1 MGNKKL
7 LHILLGLIL
16 LFLINGASSLVY
28 LKVDL
33 TSDKRYTLSETTT
46 NILDQLQNKVFVTV
60 YLEGDFPLEFKKL
73 QDETAQ
79 FLEEIQDEN
88 DNISFEFE
96 NPNSQK
102 EALIKKGMIPSQLTV
117 EEEGKLSEA
126 IIFPY
131 AEIQYGDKTSIVNLL
146 PTTVT
151 VSQESQLQLAIENLE
166 YNFSE
171 TLFKISQRKKKSIA
185 YLTGN
190 GQLQDIEVYSFLS
203 KLNDSYNLAKFT
215 LDSVAANPV
224 PTSNRLNAFD
234 ALIIAK
240 PTETFSEKEKL
251 SIDQFIMNGGKTLW
265 MIDNV
270 QADQDSLYTSSRI
283 LAYPRDLNLT
293 DQLFSYGVRINP
305 ILVKDFYAADLRLV
319 TGSSGNQNQYSNLK
333 WVYHPLVS
341 GNPYHPITKKLNQI
355 RLQFVNQIDT
365 LKNSISKTP
374 LLISSPFSKKVGTPS
389 IVELQSIAKEETE
402 ADYKDGSQLF
412 GVLLEG
418 NFKSNYKDRTL
429 PFPVKD
435 FKNQSPPNKMV
446 VIADGDIAK
455 NQVARGRPLELNRD
469 KWTNQQFGN
478 KDFLVNTMDYL
489 LDDIGLLEL
498 RNRSIDLRFLN
509 KQKAYEERTFWQGI
523 NLLVPAI
530 LLLLF
535 GAIYTYLEKKRYR

>member
-1 MGNKKL
+1 MGSKKWLQILIGFVFL
-7 LHILLGLIL
+7 LVL
-16 LFLINGASSLVY
+16 NGAASVFY
-28 LKVDL
+28 LKFDL
-33 TSDKRYTLSETTT
+33 TSDKRYTLSATTT
-46 NILDQLQNKVFVTV
+46 NILDQLQKDVFVTV
-60 YLEGDFPLEFKKL
+60 YLEGDFPLEFKRL
-73 QDETAQ
+73 QSETAQ
-79 FLEEIQDEN
+79 FLAEIQDEN
-88 DNISFEFE
+88 SNISFEFE
-96 NPNSQK
+96 NPNGQK
-102 EALIKKGMIPSQLTV
+102 EALIKMGMIPSQLTV

-146 PTTVT
+146 PSTVT

-171 TLFKISQRKKKSIA
+171 ALFKISQRKKKSIA

-190 GQLQDIEVYSFLS
+190 GQLQDIEVYSLLS
-203 KLNDSYNLAKFT
+203 ELNDSYNLAKFT
-215 LDSVAANPV
+215 LDSINSNPAG
-224 PTSNRLNAFD
+224 TSLKLNSFD

-240 PTETFSEKEKL
+240 PTETFTEKEKL
-251 SIDQFIMNGGKTLW
+251 SIDQFIMKGGKTLW

-355 RLQFVNQIDT
+355 RLQFANQIDT
-365 LKNSISKTP
+365 LKNTVSKTP

-389 IVELQSIAKEETE
+389 IIELQSIAKEEKE
-402 ADYKDGSQLF
+402 ADFTDGSLLF

-418 NFKSNYKDRTL
+418 SFKSNYKDRTL
-429 PFPVKD
+429 PFA
-435 FKNQSPPNKMV
+435 FNGFREQSPQNKMV
-446 VIADGDIAK
+446 IIADGDIAK
-455 NQVARGRPLELNRD
+455 NQIARGRPLELNRD

-523 NLLVPAI
+523 NLLAPAVI
-530 LLLLF
+530 LLLF
-535 GAIYTYLEKKRYR
+535 GAVYTHLEKKRYS